1 MLGTP
6 AGPARPRVLRTR
18 APRIPAPDGV
28 HPAPVARGRRQ
39 RADRW
44 RAPLPATLSCDLTTM
59 PSRRPQA
66 PAASG
71 DRLAQLLGDPLACAE
86 AERLGSRPRIM
97 PALALG
103 GSWLA
108 S

>member
-6 AGPARPRVLRTR
+6 AGPARPRALRTG
-18 APRIPAPDGV
+18 APRVPAPDGV
-28 HPAPVARGRRQ
+28 HPAPVARGRCQ
-39 RADRW
+39 GSDRW
-44 RAPLPATLSCDLTTM
+44 RAPPPATLICDLTTM
-59 PSRRPQA
+59 PSRRPRA

-71 DRLAQLLGDPLACAE
+71 DRLAQLLDDLLACAE